1 MRVALPVGVVG
12 LLAAWLVASTPQ
24 AVPYGDVA
32 VIEMIAGAAT
42 HQFVTLGPYSQYGWH
57 HPGPLMF
64 YLLAPFAAA
73 SGFKSIGLAVG
84 AAVGNL
90 LALGAIGA
98 LIARRDGRTVA
109 LVIVTV
115 LAAYLVRA
123 GDLAASIWN
132 AHLIVLPIVTLV
144 AALAASSLGDG
155 AALVVAAVCV
165 SFVTQSSVSVVPF
178 AGALTLAALAGYFTR
193 RASGP
198 VRTTRRSWTLGAG
211 LILAVLW
218 LPPLMEQAASAD
230 GNLTRLVRFFL
241 VEQHGG
247 QSWSAALLAWGDV
260 TTAFVRPGLTLP
272 WGATFEHRRSWGLT
286 GLAIVQA
293 VLLVPVAVIAHRRG
307 AEVVARLCAITLAGS
322 IVACWSITRIAGA
335 IGDYQIF
342 WMSALGALN
351 VALLATAVPGGLD
364 AHGRS
369 SRLHLPVVL
378 AVVLT
383 AAAGVAVVGSLLR
396 ARDYA
401 VLQRDQQAPR
411 REVALATAAHLD
423 RIAARRPLFRLNETS
438 WLHAAGVVLHAS
450 RHRRSLAVDDAW
462 VRVFGRPFAPD
473 GTEDVV
479 LEIGGGCPAGRPV
492 VAEADGLCVFVPD
505 RQPRAAVEPRG
516 AAASAADARP
526 R

>member
-1 MRVALPVGVVG
+1 MRLVALPVGVVG

-32 VIEMIAGAAT
+32 VIEMMAGAAT
-42 HQFVTLGPYSQYGWH
+42 HHVLTLGPYSQFGWH

-64 YLLAPFAAA
+64 YLLGPFAAA
-73 SGFKSIGLAVG
+73 SGFKSIGVAVG
-84 AAVGNL
+84 AAVSNL
-90 LALGAIGA
+90 LALGATGA
-98 LIARRDGRTVA
+98 LIARHDGRTVA

-144 AALAASSLGDG
+144 AALAACSLGDG
-155 AALVVAAVCV
+155 AALVVAAVCL

-178 AGALTLAALAGYFTR
+178 AGALTLAALAGYVTR
-193 RASGP
+193 RASEP
-198 VRTTRRSWTLGAG
+198 VRTTQRSWTLGAG
-211 LILAVLW
+211 LVLVGLW
-218 LPPLMEQAASAD
+218 LPPLIDQAASAD

-241 VEQHGG
+241 VERHGA

-272 WGATFEHRRSWGLT
+272 WGGTLDHRGSWGLT
-286 GLAIVQA
+286 SLAVVQA
-293 VLLVPVAVIAHRRG
+293 VLLVPVGVIAHRRG
-307 AEVVARLCAITLAGS
+307 AEVVARLCAFTLAGS
-322 IVACWSITRIAGA
+322 MVAGWSITRIAGA
-335 IGDYQIF
+335 VGDYQVF

-351 VALLATAVPGGLD
+351 VALLATAVPGLD
-364 AHGRS
+364 AQGRS
-369 SRLHLPVVL
+369 SRLYLPVVL
-378 AVVLT
+378 GVVAT
-383 AAAGVAVVGSLLR
+383 AAAGVAVVGSLLS

-423 RIAARRPLFRLNETS
+423 RIAARRPLFRMNETS
-438 WLHAAGVVLHAS
+438 WLHAAGIVLHAS
-450 RHRRSLAVDDAW
+450 RNRRSLAVDDAW
-462 VRVFGRPFAPD
+462 VRVFGRPFAPN

-492 VAEADGLCVFVPD
+492 VAEAPGLCVFVPD
-505 RQPRAAVEPRG
+505 HLPRAAVEPRG
-516 AAASAADARP
+516 ASAAAADARP